1 MVENANS
8 YAALGPVEEKS
19 AALSQDIELTDV
31 ELAQVGGSSNSI
43 RRSIEDINLPEDTEM
58 IDLDEDVYGAIVYT
72 ITFDWFELLTGRD
85 YDGLDTRVNAYRM
98 FFCLLLL
105 IGNYCLQFFLLYI
118 IYWYVAA
125 PSRTNAQKIY
135 KHYHAEV
142 FVKGEFQQHL
152 WEKFDG
158 ADDLCNIAF
167 GNYWFMY
174 AILGLWWISMVIEV
188 RKTELLYLRFRS
200 LENTTDPTTI
210 ITRIEMPDKLNLILN
225 LTCQMRAVLYTI
237 IIIPRVIIACGLLF
251 VGTVWLAAT
260 DSFENL
266 VLNSVALSFLI
277 NIDEIIFAGLVPY
290 TMKKNINITKLVN
303 INLHVVEGHLVQI
316 VRGYRDSTLWL
327 IFVIGGVAFYLS
339 SYGQNIWGFGVFPGY
354 LGDTFG
360 CPGWWKEKVQPVCE
374 RGMTDCFKMS

>member
-1 MVENANS
+1 MVENAGS
-8 YAALGPVEEKS
+8 YAQLGPVEEKS
-19 AALSQDIELTDV
+19 AVLSQDIELTDV
-31 ELAQVGGSSNSI
+31 ELAQVGGSSNSV
-43 RRSIEDINLPEDTEM
+43 RRSIEEINLPEDTEM

-98 FFCLLLL
+98 VFCSLML
-105 IGNYCLQFFLLYI
+105 IGNYALQLGLLYI

-135 KHYHAEV
+135 QNYHAEV

-210 ITRIEMPDKLNLILN
+210 ITRIETPEKTNLILN
-225 LTCQMRAVLYTI
+225 LTWQMRAVLYTI
-237 IIIPRVIIACGLLF
+237 IIIPRVIIAAGLLF

-303 INLHVVEGHLVQI
+303 INLHVVEGHLLQI

-327 IFVIGGVAFYLS
+327 IFVVAGVAFYLS
-339 SYGQNIWGFGVFPGY
+339 SYGQAIHGFGVFPGY
-354 LGDTFG
+354 LADTFG
-360 CPGWWKEKVQPVCE
+360 CQGWWRDKVEPVCK